1 MVDLKEA
8 IRRAKEYAIQVLELD
23 PREILLE
30 EVKPS
35 NDHWSITLSF
45 NSRMGPKAAGPFA
58 PVMPFAP
65 LALPILENREF
76 KSFLIK
82 RDTGEVDGMFNASA
96 A

>member
-1 MVDLKEA
+1 MVDLKDA

-23 PREILLE
+23 PAEILLE
-30 EVKPS
+30 EVVPS

-45 NSRMGPKAAGPFA
+45 NSRMGPKVVG
-58 PVMPFAP
+58 P
-65 LALPILENREF
+65 LAEYARRASPWPENREF
-76 KSFLIK
+76 KSFRIK